1 MSADALVQ
9 SFLSSLR
16 FLSSLPIILSA
27 FGIFSACHAGSTD
40 DSSSATKW
48 VGTWTTAP
56 QLVEPGNNP
65 PPPGLSNNTLRQIV
79 RVSLGGDALRIR
91 FSNEFSAGPVT
102 FHEVHLAVSKG
113 GGAID
118 SSSDRLLS
126 FGGSNEIT
134 IEPGGA
140 VTSDSLRFALQPRM
154 DLAITIYYGST
165 SASIT
170 GHPGSRTTSY
180 LLTGNAVS
188 RVNFSGAVTTDH
200 WYNINTIDVL
210 APTSAACVAIL
221 GNSITDGRGSTTNG
235 QNRWPDI
242 FSESLLTDSST
253 QHVAVLNAGIGGNCV
268 LFGGLGP
275 TGASR
280 FDRDIL
286 NQQGVRWAIVFEGV
300 NDIGKLSSATDA
312 TTKAANL
319 ITAYQ
324 QMIAKAHT
332 KKLKIYGATIMALGN
347 NYYSQYSEQCRGIV
361 NQWIRT
367 TGNFDACIDFDKVTR
382 DPRDTTKL
390 KIASF
395 QNDGLHPDTAG
406 HRLMGQSVDH
416 SLFAGTDPSL
426 GVNSPEATD
435 GYALGQNYPNPFNPV
450 TVIKYTVGG
459 AGEAGAGVSGL
470 GTSKTSLIVY
480 DLLGREVATLVDE
493 AKAPDSYEVGFKGNE
508 LASGMYAY
516 RLTAGSFVLTRKMIL
531 LR

>member
-1 MSADALVQ
+1 VKTFSADALDK
-9 SFLSSLR
+9 SLLPLKRSLSRLLIVSLA
-16 FLSSLPIILSA
+16 LGIL
-27 FGIFSACHAGSTD
+27 SACHAESTD
-40 DSSSATKW
+40 ESGSATKW

-79 RVSLGGDALRIR
+79 CVSLGGDALRMR
-91 FSNEFSAGPVT
+91 FSNEFSTSPVT
-102 FHEVHLAVSKG
+102 FHEVHLAVSTG

-118 SSSDRLLS
+118 SNSDRVLF
-126 FGGSNEIT
+126 FGGKKEIT
-134 IEPGGA
+134 IAPGSA
-140 VTSDSLRFALQPRM
+140 VTSDSLQFALQPRM

-165 SASIT
+165 PACIT

-180 LLTGNAVS
+180 LLNGNAVS
-188 RVNFSGAVTTDH
+188 TVNFSGAVTTDH

-210 APTSAACVAIL
+210 APSSAASVAIL

-242 FSESLLTDSST
+242 FSESLLQDSST

-268 LFGGLGP
+268 LSGGLGP
-275 TGASR
+275 TGVSR

-319 ITAYQ
+319 IAAYQ
-324 QMIAKAHT
+324 QMITKAHT
-332 KKLKIYGATIMALGN
+332 KKVKIYGATIMALGN
-347 NYYSQYSEQCRGIV
+347 NYYSQYSEQCRSIV

-367 TGNFDACIDFDKVTR
+367 RGNFDACIDFDKVTR
-382 DPRDTTKL
+382 DPQDTTRL

-406 HRLMGQSVDH
+406 HRLMGHSVDH
-416 SLFAGTDPSL
+416 SLFAETDPSP
-426 GVNSPEATD
+426 GV
-435 GYALGQNYPNPFNPV
+435 
-450 TVIKYTVGG
+450 K
-459 AGEAGAGVSGL
+459 
-470 GTSKTSLIVY
+470 
-480 DLLGREVATLVDE
+480 
-493 AKAPDSYEVGFKGNE
+493 
-508 LASGMYAY
+508 
-516 RLTAGSFVLTRKMIL
+516 
-531 LR
+531 